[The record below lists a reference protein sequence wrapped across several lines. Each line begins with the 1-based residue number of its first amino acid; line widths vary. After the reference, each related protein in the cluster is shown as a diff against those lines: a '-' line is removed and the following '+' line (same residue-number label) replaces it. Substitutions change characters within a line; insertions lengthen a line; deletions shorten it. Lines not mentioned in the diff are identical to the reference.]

1 MKIRII
7 VAYVP
12 RYRRGHRWQFVP
24 PVTGIHLAAL
34 ASQGWEI
41 EVIHEQV
48 QPVPIDDSPD
58 LVALS
63 FFSGFARHAYDLAK
77 AYRKLGV
84 PVVGGGPHVS
94 FWVDEALEH
103 LDGVVVGEAESAWP
117 RLLRDVERGKLQRV
131 YQGEP
136 ASLRGLPTPRYDLLE
151 PHFVVPRVVQA
162 TRGCP
167 FSCTFCSVPQ
177 LNPGFRMR
185 PVDEVVSD
193 IADSHFD
200 HWWQEK
206 VVWFWDDNLLARRRW
221 AKQLLRE
228 LSGLNRWW
236 LTQAS
241 IDIAQDEELLDLME
255 RSGCIGIFLGI
266 ESLDAEALRSVDKL
280 HNRIHVYRD
289 AIARLQGRGICVMAG
304 FIAGFDSQDRQA
316 IVGVA
321 DQIRELEIDVP
332 FLSILTPYRGTG
344 LYDQLLGE
352 GRILEERDWPH
363 YNGYNV
369 AFEPAQMAA
378 GELLDAHRQLWRR
391 AFGPA
396 ATAQRLARG
405 ARRLS
410 RGGLMLS
417 GAMNGFYGLKGLT
430 GNLPADAPL
439 IGNGRIDHS
448 ATEATNLTPGD
459 RDSDHH
465 KWLDFGALHRTGRRL
480 TGRSAAAR
488 AAER

>member
-24 PVTGIHLAAL
+24 PITGIQLAAL
-34 ASQGWEI
+34 AGRDWEV

-48 QPVPIDDSPD
+48 RPVPIDDSPD

-63 FFSGFARHAYDLAK
+63 FFSGFARHAYDLAQ

-94 FWVDEALEH
+94 FWMDEALEH
-103 LDGVVVGEAESAWP
+103 LDSVVVGEAETAWP
-117 RLLRDVERGKLQRV
+117 RLLHDVERGKLARV
-131 YQGEP
+131 YHGEP
-136 ASLRGLPTPRYDLLE
+136 ASMAGLPTPRYDLLE

-167 FSCTFCSVPQ
+167 FSCTFCSVPR

-185 PVDEVVSD
+185 PVAEVISD
-193 IADSHFD
+193 IAHSHFA
-200 HWWQEK
+200 HFWQDK
-206 VVWFWDDNLLARRRW
+206 VVWFWDDNLLARRPW

-228 LSGLNRWW
+228 LCGLNRWW

-241 IDIAQDEELLDLME
+241 IDIAEDEELLDLMAQ
-255 RSGCIGIFLGI
+255 SGCIGIFLGI
-266 ESLDAEALRSVDKL
+266 ESLDAAALQSVDKR
-280 HNRIHVYRD
+280 HNRIHRYQQ
-289 AIARLQGRGICVMAG
+289 AITALQARGICVMAG
-304 FIAGFDSQDRQA
+304 FIAGFDSQDREA
-316 IVGVA
+316 TIAVA
-321 DQIRELEIDVP
+321 DQIRELDVDVP
-332 FLSILTPYRGTG
+332 FLSILTPYRGTD
-344 LYDQLLGE
+344 LYDQLLAQ

-369 AFEPAQMAA
+369 AYEPARMTP
-378 GELLDAHRQLWRR
+378 GELLQAHRQLWQR
-391 AFGPA
+391 AFGPM
-396 ATAQRLARG
+396 ATAGRLARG

-417 GAMNGFYGLKGLT
+417 AAMNGFYGLKGLS

-439 IGNGRIDHS
+439 EATGGIDHR
-448 ATEATNLTPGD
+448 ATASQATDSRLGKDLHPGEL
-459 RDSDHH
+459 
-465 KWLDFGALHRTGRRL
+465 WGRQ
-480 TGRSAAAR
+480 TA
-488 AAER
+488 